1 MKTSYL
7 SQQLAEYISP
17 EPVIQAIV
25 EGLSEKLAQGH
36 TCKRLT
42 AEEKNTLANCSSD
55 ALVIE
60 GDLLYLKRYADYEQ
74 QLAQN
79 LLRLAGESST
89 TLSES
94 LDQYFT
100 DTHQKAAAE
109 LALSKQLAIITG
121 GPGTGKTT
129 TVVKILA
136 LLLNAQPS
144 LRIALAA
151 PTGKAA
157 ARLSESIANSLN
169 NKAVMQ
175 GFSAEIIEKIP
186 TQAKTLHRLLGAR
199 PLSAEF
205 QRNQANPLLEEVIVV
220 DEASMID
227 LAMMSKLVES
237 LKPSAK
243 LILLGDKDQLASVES
258 GSVLADCYQSLEHNR
273 VELKQPHRFKGPIKD
288 LATAVNTAVNA
299 ENAVERTQN
308 IAQVLA
314 LFPQSTEDG
323 SIEWKQDL
331 KDIQYLISQNM
342 KVYLDVVNNIKQKE
356 DITKCF
362 EQFNAFQMLCA
373 MREGKTGVEAMN
385 YLAEKSFVGQ
395 EKQGLW
401 YAGRPVMITRNDSNT
416 GLSNGD
422 IGLCLPSPKPED
434 NHKLRVFFQQG
445 QGMQDFLPARL
456 PSHETA
462 FAITIHKSQ
471 GSEFAHVMIV
481 LPDTDEPKSQGGAG
495 LLSKALLYT
504 AITRAKK
511 KVSLFSS
518 EATLK
523 KTIAHK
529 VERESGLAQRL
540 MT

>member
-17 EPVIQAIV
+17 TNPAIQAIV
-25 EGLSEKLAQGH
+25 ESLSEKLAQGH

-42 AEEKNTLANCSSD
+42 VEEKNTLAGFSSD

-74 QLAQN
+74 NLAQN

-89 TLSES
+89 TLSEP
-94 LDQYFT
+94 LDRYFT
-100 DTHQKAAAE
+100 DEHQKAAAE

-136 LLLNAQPS
+136 LLLKAQPS

-157 ARLSESIANSLN
+157 ARLSWSIANSLSN
-169 NKAVMQ
+169 TAVMQ
-175 GFSAEIIEKIP
+175 GFSDEIINKIP
-186 TQAKTLHRLLGAR
+186 TQANTLHRLLGAR

-205 QRNQANPLLEEVIVV
+205 QRNHANPLLEEVIVV

-258 GSVLADCYQSLEHNR
+258 GAVLADCYQSLRHNR
-273 VELKQPHRFKGPIKD
+273 VELTHTYRFKGPIKD
-288 LATAVNTAVNA
+288 LATAVNQQEV
-299 ENAVERTQN
+299 
-308 IAQVLA
+308 AQVLT
-314 LFPQSTEDG
+314 LFPKSTEDG
-323 SIEWKQDL
+323 SIEWKKDL
-331 KDIQYLISQNM
+331 KAIQAVIAQNM
-342 KVYLDVVNNIKQKE
+342 QAYLDVVNNIKQE
-356 DITKCF
+356 EYIVKCF
-362 EQFNAFQMLCA
+362 EQFSAFQMLCA

-385 YLAEKSFVGQ
+385 YLAEKSFAGQ
-395 EKQGLW
+395 EKQGVW

-445 QGMQDFLPARL
+445 QEIQDFLPARL

-481 LPDTDEPKSQGGAG
+481 LPDADEQKNQGGTG
-495 LLSKALLYT
+495 LLSKELLYT
-504 AITRAKK
+504 AITRARKQ
-511 KVSLFSS
+511 VSIFSS
-518 EATLK
+518 ETTLTN
-523 KTIAHK
+523 TIAYK

-540 MT
+540 ITT